1 VGRSLTLAAISG
13 ALLSVRDVSI
23 RFGGIVALD
32 RVSFDVAE
40 GSILGLIGP
49 NGAGKTTLF
58 NCVTRLYRPSAGQI
72 IFDRRDLLR
81 DRPHQIV
88 SRGVARTFQNVELF
102 RRMTVLDN
110 VLVGLHTEVSRTRF
124 DWLGTALGL
133 PWTRRGERRARE
145 RALEALEDVG
155 LAGLADRQV
164 AGLSFG
170 TQKAIELARALASRP
185 RLLLLDEPAGG
196 LNHQEVGELAEL
208 LRRLHSSYRLTLVL
222 VEHHMNLVMNVSDRV
237 VVLHFG
243 RKIAEGSPQQVQ
255 EDRGVIEAYLG
266 TAEAPG
272 QSSPGHPGPTVPSA
286 G

>member
-1 VGRSLTLAAISG
+1 
-13 ALLSVRDVSI
+13 LSVRDVSI

-72 IFDRRDLLR
+72 IFDGRDLLR
-81 DRPHQIV
+81 DRPHQMV

-164 AGLSFG
+164 SGLSFG

-196 LNHQEVGELAEL
+196 LNHDEVQELAGLIRRIHREL
-208 LRRLHSSYRLTLVL
+208 GLTVLV
-222 VEHHMNLVMNVSDRV
+222 VEHHLDLVMGISDRV
-237 VVLHFG
+237 VVLDFG
-243 RKIAEGSPQQVQ
+243 RKIADGAPRDVR
-255 EDRGVIEAYLG
+255 EDRAVIEAYLG
-266 TAEAPG
+266 AETDGA
-272 QSSPGHPGPTVPSA
+272 A
-286 G
+286 

>member
-1 VGRSLTLAAISG
+1 
-13 ALLSVRDVSI
+13 LSVRDVSI

-72 IFDRRDLLR
+72 IFDGRDLLR
-81 DRPHQIV
+81 DRPHQII

-110 VLVGLHTEVSRTRF
+110 VLVGLHTEVSMSRF
-124 DWLGTALGL
+124 DWIGAALGV
-133 PWTRRGERRARE
+133 PWTRRRERRARE

-155 LAGLADRQV
+155 LGGLAHRQV
-164 AGLSFG
+164 AGLPFA
-170 TQKAIELARALASRP
+170 TLKAVELARALASRP

-196 LNHQEVGELAEL
+196 LNHQEVGQLADL
-208 LRRLHSSYRLTLVL
+208 LRRLHSSYRLTLLV
-222 VEHHMNLVMNVSDRV
+222 VEHHMNLVMSVSDRV
-237 VVLHFG
+237 VVLDFG
-243 RKIAEGSPQQVQ
+243 RKIADGPPREVQ
-255 EDRGVIEAYLG
+255 EDGRVIEAYLG
-266 TAEAPG
+266 TAPQTGDPPAG
-272 QSSPGHPGPTVPSA
+272 RAGPTVPSA